1 MTQSSEQAPDF
12 DIGFFRT
19 TGLVLVV
26 ATLLAGGITLTLTI
40 NMIDNAPTLIASN
53 LGPEKLEA
61 MGAMDTLGI
70 AADVALK

>member
-1 MTQSSEQAPDF
+1 MTPSSEQVPAL

-40 NMIDNAPTLIASN
+40 STDNAPTIIASN
-53 LGPEKLEA
+53 GGLEKV
-61 MGAMDTLGI
+61 DTRGI

>member
-1 MTQSSEQAPDF
+1 LTQSSEQAQDL

-40 NMIDNAPTLIASN
+40 NMMDTASTLIASN
-53 LGPEKLEA
+53 IGPEKVEA
-61 MGAMDTLGI
+61 GGAMETLGI